1 MVFSNR
7 KKGRVL
13 LGSLDNKQK
22 PISVIMAVEDAGIRM
37 SLGYLFSVVFE
48 YDLKASS
55 NFADVLDMIVDD
67 DSSKVLIVSGDCQ
80 KSLELIAKVN
90 ELSNPPDILALDHKC
105 DGLFGIAAFRAGAT
119 DVVRPPFAL
128 KEMAYRVQ
136 LRLNKIPELDE
147 LEEEKVNWDAEAFVA
162 NEAKLTTAEAQIAR
176 VLIRHDSEIVSRDDL
191 SLVIDQRPWKYGD
204 RKFDV
209 HVAKI
214 RKKFHAAFGSKIE
227 VKTVRSAGYRLTISE
242 DNLDKPVH

>member
-1 MVFSNR
+1 M
-7 KKGRVL
+7 L
-13 LGSLDNKQK
+13 LGTMDNSSK
-22 PISVIMAVEDAGIRM
+22 PVSIIMAVEDAGIRM
-37 SLGYLFSVVFE
+37 SLGYLFSIVFE

-55 NFADVLDMIVDD
+55 EFGDIREM
-67 DSSKVLIVSGDCQ
+67 IVSGDSQQVLIISGDPQ
-80 KSLELIAKVN
+80 KSLELIAEVSL
-90 ELSNPPDILALDHKC
+90 LSNPPDIIALDHKC
-105 DGLFGIAAFRAGAT
+105 DGSFGFAAFRAGAA

-136 LRLNKIPELDE
+136 LRLNKISDIADLD
-147 LEEEKVNWDAEAFVA
+147 EEKVNWDAEAFVA

-176 VLIRHDSEIVSRDDL
+176 VLIRHDSEIVTRDDL

-214 RKKFHAAFGSKIE
+214 RKKFQAAFGTKIE
-227 VKTVRSAGYRLTISE
+227 VKTVRSAGYKLTITE
-242 DNLDKPVH
+242 DNLDSRVH